1 MIGTHLPTK
10 PLTDLTQEAVHLL
23 IERIG
28 AADTV
33 RFLGQFGTGSG
44 NYTEERRT
52 MVEQTSLAD
61 ILHAL
66 EHQRNAT
73 EEEQANF

>member
-1 MIGTHLPTK
+1 MTSTHLPTK
-10 PLTDLTQEAVHLL
+10 PLTDLTHEAVHLL

-61 ILHAL
+61 ILQAV
-66 EHQRNAT
+66 ERQR
-73 EEEQANF
+73 ELSGF